1 MRRHRARLA
10 DVAEAAGVSMS
21 TASKAINGRGRIS
34 AATRRRIL
42 DSARELGFVA
52 SSGPG
57 RQPVTSVGVLAAD
70 LESRFSLPILDGL
83 EDGLSSS
90 SSFVHLV
97 NARGDR
103 LRERHQLNA
112 LLDRR
117 VDGLIVVGGRT
128 EERDPVGE
136 DLPVPVVY
144 VHRRSRDPR
153 DASLVVDDAQG
164 GRLQVEHLAALGRT
178 RVAHLSG
185 RPQYR
190 VAADRKVGVA
200 EAAEALGLHLVAELA
215 DGPRTALWGRAAMLR
230 VLESVGRDGVDAVV
244 CDSDA
249 IALGVIDLLRRESL
263 RVPEDVAVVGYENF
277 APLVWNSDPAITSVD
292 MLLEEMGRE
301 AARRLHGALAGGGLE
316 RGVVAMPCELVPRGS
331 TTPGL

>member
-1 MRRHRARLA
+1 M
-10 DVAEAAGVSMS
+10 AEAAGVSMS

-90 SSFVHLV
+90 SSFVHLC

-144 VHRRSRDPR
+144 VHSRSRDPR
-153 DASLVVDDAQG
+153 DTSLVVDDAQG
-164 GRLQVEHLAALGRT
+164 GRLQIEHLAALGRT
-178 RVAHLSG
+178 RVAHISG

-190 VAADRKVGVA
+190 VAADRKVGLA
-200 EAAEALGLHLVAELA
+200 EAAETLGVQLVAELA
-215 DGPRTALWGRAAMLR
+215 DGPRTALWGRSAMLR
-230 VLESVGRDGVDAVV
+230 ILESHGRDAVDAVV

-249 IALGVIDLLRRESL
+249 IALGVIDRLRRESV

-277 APLVWNSDPAITSVD
+277 GPLVWNSDPAITSVD

-301 AARRLHGALAGGGLE
+301 AARLLHGALAGGGLE
-316 RGVVAMPCELVPRGS
+316 PGVVAMPCELVPRGS
-331 TTPGL
+331 TTRGL

>member
-1 MRRHRARLA
+1 M
-10 DVAEAAGVSMS
+10 AEAAGVSMS

-34 AATRRRIL
+34 ADTRRRIL

-83 EDGLSSS
+83 EDGLSSY
-90 SSFVHLV
+90 SSFVHLC

-144 VHRRSRDPR
+144 VHSRSRNPR
-153 DASLVVDDAQG
+153 DTSLIVDDAQG
-164 GRLQVEHLAALGRT
+164 GRLQVEHLATLGRT
-178 RVAHLSG
+178 RLAHISG

-190 VAADRKVGVA
+190 VAADRKLGVA
-200 EAAEALGLHLVAELA
+200 QAAEALGMRLVAELA
-215 DGPRTALWGRAAMLR
+215 DGPRTALWGRSAMLR
-230 VLESVGRDGVDAVV
+230 ILESHDVDAVV

-249 IALGVIDLLRRESL
+249 IALGVIDQLRRVSV

-277 APLVWNSDPAITSVD
+277 GPLVWNSDPSITSVD
-292 MLLEEMGRE
+292 MKLEAMGRE
-301 AARRLHGALAGGGLE
+301 AARRFHDAVTGRGLE
-316 RGVVAMPCELVPRGS
+316 PGVVAMPCELVPRGS

>member
-1 MRRHRARLA
+1 
-10 DVAEAAGVSMS
+10 VAEAAGVSLS

-83 EDGLSSS
+83 EDGLSSF
-90 SSFVHLV
+90 SSFVHLC
-97 NARGDR
+97 NARGDH

-136 DLPVPVVY
+136 ALPVPVVY
-144 VHRRSRDPR
+144 VHSRSRDPQ
-153 DASLVVDDAQG
+153 DTSLVVDDAHG
-164 GRLQVEHLAALGRT
+164 GRLQVEHLATLGRT
-178 RVAHLSG
+178 SVAHISG
-185 RPQYR
+185 RPHHR
-190 VAADRKVGVA
+190 VAADRKTGVA
-200 EAAEALGLHLVAELA
+200 RGAKELGIDLVIELS
-215 DGPRTALWGRAAMLR
+215 DGPRTALWGRSAMQRILA
-230 VLESVGRDGVDAVV
+230 DHDVDAVV

-249 IALGVIDLLRRESL
+249 IALGVIDQLRRASV
-263 RVPEDVAVVGYENF
+263 RVPEDVAVVGYEDF
-277 APLVWNSDPAITSVD
+277 GPLVWNSDPTITSID
-292 MLLEEMGRE
+292 MKLETLGRE
-301 AARRLHGALAGGGLE
+301 AARQLHAAVAGRGLE
-316 RGVVAMPCELVPRGS
+316 PGVRAMPCELVPRGS

>member
-1 MRRHRARLA
+1 
-10 DVAEAAGVSMS
+10 VAEAAGVSMS

-90 SSFVHLV
+90 SSFVHLC

-144 VHRRSRDPR
+144 VHSRSRSPR
-153 DASLVVDDAQG
+153 DTSLVVDDAQG
-164 GRLQVEHLAALGRT
+164 GRLQVEHLATLGRT
-178 RVAHLSG
+178 RVAHISG

-190 VAADRKVGVA
+190 VAADRRAGVLQS
-200 EAAEALGLHLVAELA
+200 AEALGVRLVADLA
-215 DGPRTALWGRAAMLR
+215 DGPRTALWGRSAMLR
-230 VLESVGRDGVDAVV
+230 ILDDVGVGGVDAVV

-249 IALGVIDLLRRESL
+249 IALGVIDRLRRMSV

-277 APLVWNSDPAITSVD
+277 GPLVWNSDPSTTSVD
-292 MLLEEMGRE
+292 LKLEEMGRE

-316 RGVVAMPCELVPRGS
+316 PGVVAMPCELVPRGS

>member
-10 DVAEAAGVSMS
+10 DVAQAAGVSTS

-57 RQPVTSVGVLAAD
+57 RMPITSVGVLAAD

-90 SSFVHLV
+90 SSFVHLC

-128 EERDPVGE
+128 EERDPVGV

-144 VHRRSRDPR
+144 VHSRSRDPR
-153 DASLVVDDAQG
+153 DTSLVVDDAQG

-178 RVAHLSG
+178 RVAHISG
-185 RPQYR
+185 RPKYR
-190 VAADRKVGVA
+190 AASERQVGVA
-200 EAAEALGLHLVAELA
+200 EAAEAHGLRLVAELT
-215 DGPRTALWGRAAMLR
+215 DGPRTALWGRSAMLR
-230 VLESVGRDGVDAVV
+230 ILENHDVDAVV

-249 IALGVIDLLRRESL
+249 VALGVIDQLRRHSV

-277 APLVWNSDPAITSVD
+277 GPLVWNSDPNITSVD
-292 MLLEEMGRE
+292 MLLETLGRE
-301 AARRLHGALAGGGLE
+301 AARRLHDAVAGDDLE
-316 RGVVAMPCELVPRGS
+316 PGVVAMPCELVARGS

>member
-1 MRRHRARLA
+1 LRRHRARLA
-10 DVAEAAGVSMS
+10 DVAAAAGVSTS

-34 AATRRRIL
+34 AATRKRIL

-57 RQPVTSVGVLAAD
+57 RQPVTTVGVILAD

-83 EDGLSSS
+83 EDGLSSF
-90 SSFVHLV
+90 SSFVHLC
-97 NARGDR
+97 NARGDH
-103 LRERHQLNA
+103 LRERHLLNA

-144 VHRRSRDPR
+144 VHRPSRDPQ
-153 DASLVVDDAQG
+153 DTSLVVDDVQG
-164 GRLQVEHLAALGRT
+164 GSLQLDHLASLGRT
-178 RVAHLSG
+178 RIAHISG
-185 RPQYR
+185 QHKHRA
-190 VAADRKVGVA
+190 AADRKVGVA
-200 EAAEALGLHLVAELA
+200 RAAEALGLQLIAESA
-215 DGPRTALWGRAAMLR
+215 DGPRTASWGRSATLR
-230 VLESVGRDGVDAVV
+230 ILEGRDVDAVV

-249 IALGVIDLLRRESL
+249 IALGVIDQLRRESV
-263 RVPEDVAVVGYENF
+263 RVPEDVAVIGYENF
-277 APLVWNSDPAITSVD
+277 LPLVINSDPTITSVD
-292 MLLEEMGRE
+292 IKLEALGRA
-301 AARRLHGALAGGGLE
+301 AARKLHDAVAGRGLE
-316 RGVVAMPCELVPRGS
+316 PGVVAMPCELVRRGS